1 MLEHKHHLPTTND
14 APSSIVAV
22 LFSQKLK
29 DINDQIAK
37 LQQAC
42 QNCLIVLAP
51 IRHLP
56 LEIFSAIFTET
67 LSPEDLTTLQVKG
80 PLSLL
85 KYKEAK
91 RWLGRSAELP
101 KTLVVQNVAPDPWLK
116 DYWSKNSSQTE
127 LRAWNNLQWLDLTFS
142 SWGKK
147 EEDNPKDSIF
157 RHLPLVTTFAL
168 ELPSYCN
175 GEDCSLVFHLSPNF
189 LCNLTHLTL
198 WCNWDKSKI
207 MGTLQHCMNLESLKL
222 DFCSTLEEYLA
233 QTPSTWL
240 DALQSS
246 GIHLVKLRRMDPVGI
261 LQDTV
266 EIALRYI
273 KASALEELD
282 LDFESEG
289 QGRGSIVVECGCR
302 RRLEALS
309 RCLDVEDIAKATNP
323 LP

>member
-1 MLEHKHHLPTTND
+1 MR
-14 APSSIVAV
+14 
-22 LFSQKLK
+22 Q
-29 DINDQIAK
+29 
-37 LQQAC
+37 
-42 QNCLIVLAP
+42 
-51 IRHLP
+51 
-56 LEIFSAIFTET
+56 
-67 LSPEDLTTLQVKG
+67 
-80 PLSLL
+80 
-85 KYKEAK
+85 
-91 RWLGRSAELP
+91 
-101 KTLVVQNVAPDPWLK
+101 
-116 DYWSKNSSQTE
+116 NSSQTE

-289 QGRGSIVVECGCR
+289 QGRGSIVGGMWLPEEIGGFVKMSGCAKTLR
-302 RRLEALS
+302 KLQIHCLSMDGEDLTNTFVQMPNTVHDIFDDVLESSKAFCHLGGRFCDLVPRLTKLELLHVQPYPYFCA
-309 RCLDVEDIAKATNP
+309 ED
-323 LP
+323 